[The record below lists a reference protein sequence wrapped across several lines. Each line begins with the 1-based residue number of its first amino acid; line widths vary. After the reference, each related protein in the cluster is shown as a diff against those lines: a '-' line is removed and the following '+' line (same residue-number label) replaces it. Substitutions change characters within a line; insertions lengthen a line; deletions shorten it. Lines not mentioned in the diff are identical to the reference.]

1 MKRYITPILLLFAC
15 LSFAVPVEALTKAE
29 ADKAYRERNYQQA
42 ITDYEHLLKAGESAS
57 LYYNLGN
64 AYFRTDNVT
73 KAILNYERALLLD
86 PGNRDIRFNLQFAK
100 SKTIDKFADAD
111 EMFFVT
117 WYREI
122 VNFMS
127 VDGWAITSIFTII
140 LALLG
145 FLVYLFIDAVMLKKV
160 GFFASLTCLVL
171 FVLSIVFAWQ
181 QENALENRT
190 GAVIVSPTVYVRK
203 TPSKAK
209 TESDEFVIHEGTKVE
224 MIDKSMKGWRE
235 IRLPDGREG
244 WIPVSSLEEI

>member
-15 LSFAVPVEALTKAE
+15 LSFAIPVEALTKAE

-160 GFFASLTCLVL
+160 GFIDLFGIVCSEYRFCLATRKRLGKSNRGCHRFAYGVC
-171 FVLSIVFAWQ
+171 
-181 QENALENRT
+181 QEDTEQSQNRV
-190 GAVIVSPTVYVRK
+190 G
-203 TPSKAK
+203 
-209 TESDEFVIHEGTKVE
+209 
-224 MIDKSMKGWRE
+224 
-235 IRLPDGREG
+235 
-244 WIPVSSLEEI
+244 

>member
-1 MKRYITPILLLFAC
+1 
-15 LSFAVPVEALTKAE
+15 
-29 ADKAYRERNYQQA
+29 
-42 ITDYEHLLKAGESAS
+42 
-57 LYYNLGN
+57 
-64 AYFRTDNVT
+64 
-73 KAILNYERALLLD
+73 
-86 PGNRDIRFNLQFAK
+86 
-100 SKTIDKFADAD
+100 
-111 EMFFVT
+111 
-117 WYREI
+117 
-122 VNFMS
+122 
-127 VDGWAITSIFTII
+127 
-140 LALLG
+140 
-145 FLVYLFIDAVMLKKV
+145 MLKKV

-190 GAVIVSPTVYVRK
+190 GAVIVAPTVCVRK